1 MDVESLLDVVEYT
14 LAEALAAAV
23 GLIAGAFT
31 GLLFRVLFVSLEQA
45 LASFTVAVPALHQ
58 TLSQLLFAI
67 GTICAI
73 ARAATNLEKLAVSLS
88 LVTAF
93 LSSMSA
99 VLYWNPLYAFPLF
112 LMYLLLLIRA
122 ALQASTSA

>member
-14 LAEALAAAV
+14 LAEVLAAAV

-58 TLSQLLFAI
+58 NAQP
-67 GTICAI
+67 
-73 ARAATNLEKLAVSLS
+73 
-88 LVTAF
+88 TA
-93 LSSMSA
+93 LRHRHHLRDRKSC
-99 VLYWNPLYAFPLF
+99 Y
-112 LMYLLLLIRA
+112 
-122 ALQASTSA
+122 